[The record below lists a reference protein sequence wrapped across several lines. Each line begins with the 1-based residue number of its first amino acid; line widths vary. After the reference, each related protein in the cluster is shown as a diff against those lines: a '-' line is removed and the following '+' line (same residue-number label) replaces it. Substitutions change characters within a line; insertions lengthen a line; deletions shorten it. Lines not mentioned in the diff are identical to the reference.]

1 MARRGS
7 TMDASLLSHVP
18 LASAVVWSTI
28 GFLQA
33 RSVSLRVSTG
43 IAFTATAFLMAAFAL
58 WDWLSLAFGVFEGI
72 SLLVPPSH
80 FFLVWASLTFF
91 YFAKWL
97 VHGKAWVDAIFAA
110 PATFIAIHFV
120 VSNVSGVAGAWESS
134 PFLPVWAEWA
144 MTHYLLYTLTL
155 IVAGIYLLRQSALLT
170 FDAMGKES
178 FAIIGIIGAAS
189 LALAF
194 AVLTNPYFPLLQESV
209 TPLYS
214 STLVVPGVV
223 LLLALRRGRGI
234 GVLQMF
240 NLREAFRGETLAVY
254 LIHKTGDL
262 LGAALSEDT
271 TVDDDIFV
279 GTLDAF
285 QNFFTHALP
294 FFHGHTLR
302 TASFGEISVIIQ
314 RGEYCYLTVVT
325 TSRRLGLIRDI
336 MIRRLRRFEDENKA
350 QLREW
355 SGVMD
360 VLHGTGE
367 VLEGFIAEEKVEEV
381 AA

>member
-1 MARRGS
+1 ME
-7 TMDASLLSHVP
+7 ASLVSHAP

-28 GFLQA
+28 GLLQA
-33 RSVSLRVSTG
+33 RSASLRVSTG

-58 WDWLSLAFGVFEGI
+58 WDWLSLAFSIFQGI
-72 SLLVPPSH
+72 SILVPPSY

-91 YFAKWL
+91 YFGKWL
-97 VHGKAWVDAIFAA
+97 VHGKSWVDIIFAA
-110 PATFIAIHFV
+110 PAAFITLHFV
-120 VSNVSGVAGAWESS
+120 VSNVPDAASVWGSS
-134 PFLPVWAEWA
+134 PYLPVWAEWA
-144 MTHYLLYTLTL
+144 LTHYLLYTLTL
-155 IVAGIYLLRQSALLT
+155 IVAGISLLRQSALLT
-170 FDAMGKES
+170 LDAMGRES

-189 LALAF
+189 LVLAF
-194 AVLTNPYFPLLQESV
+194 AVLTNPYLPFLQESV

-234 GVLQMF
+234 GVLQLF
-240 NLREAFRGETLAVY
+240 NLRESLRGETLAVY
-254 LIHKTGDL
+254 LTHKTGDL

-271 TVDDDIFV
+271 AVDDDIFV

-294 FFHGHTLR
+294 FFRGHTLR

-325 TSRRLGLIRDI
+325 TSRRLGLIRDV
-336 MIRRLRRFEDENKA
+336 MIQRLRRFEDENTA

-367 VLEGFIAEEKVEEV
+367 VLEGFIAEENVEEV
-381 AA
+381 AAS